1 MSDIFFTEAG
11 EAPVPPNEVRIR
23 ELEAYPRPDGQRIQ
37 VRVDITPFQR
47 RPNVE
52 ALIVNA
58 DGQPLATVSV
68 VEAID
73 NIMEFVMH
81 LRQPRTP
88 GRYTLKARVFY
99 ADVESQQT
107 ENPLEA
113 SSGDLLNK
121 AKQIIHEHAVDF
133 TIPEA

>member
-23 ELEAYPRPDGQRIQ
+23 ELEAQPRPDGVRIQ
-37 VRVDITPFQR
+37 VRIDITPFQK

-52 ALIVNA
+52 AVIMNEA
-58 DGQPLATVSV
+58 EQQLATVSV

-73 NIMEFVMH
+73 PIMEFVMH
-81 LRQPRTP
+81 LRQQRTP

-99 ADVESQQT
+99 ADIEAQQT
-107 ENPLEA
+107 ETPLEA
-113 SSGDLLNK
+113 SSGDLLSN
-121 AKQIIHEHAVDF
+121 AREIVHEHAIDF
-133 TIPEA
+133 VIPE

>member
-23 ELEAYPRPDGQRIQ
+23 ELEAQPRPDGVRIQ
-37 VRVDITPFQR
+37 VRIDITPFQK

-52 ALIVNA
+52 AIVVNEA
-58 DGQPLATVSV
+58 GQPLATVSV

-73 NIMEFVMH
+73 PIMEFVMH

-99 ADVESQQT
+99 ADIEAQQT
-107 ENPLEA
+107 ESPLES
-113 SSGDLLNK
+113 SSG
-121 AKQIIHEHAVDF
+121 E
-133 TIPEA
+133 

>member
-23 ELEAYPRPDGQRIQ
+23 ELEAQPRPDGVRIQ
-37 VRVDITPFQR
+37 VRIDITPFQK

-52 ALIVNA
+52 AIVVNEA
-58 DGQPLATVSV
+58 GQTLATVSV

-73 NIMEFVMH
+73 PIMEFVMH

-88 GRYTLKARVFY
+88 GRYTLKARIFY
-99 ADVESQQT
+99 ADIEAQQT
-107 ENPLEA
+107 ETALES
-113 SSGDLLNK
+113 SSGELLNN
-121 AKQIIHEHAVDF
+121 AKEIVHEHAIDF
-133 TIPEA
+133 TVVD

>member
-23 ELEAYPRPDGQRIQ
+23 ELEAQPRPDGVRIQ
-37 VRVDITPFQR
+37 VRIDITPFQK

-52 ALIVNA
+52 AIVVNEA
-58 DGQPLATVSV
+58 GQPLATVSV

-73 NIMEFVMH
+73 PIMEFVMH

-99 ADVESQQT
+99 ADIEAQQT
-107 ENPLEA
+107 ESPLES
-113 SSGDLLNK
+113 SSGELLNN
-121 AKQIIHEHAVDF
+121 AKEIVHEHAIDF
-133 TIPEA
+133 IVTE

>member
-11 EAPVPPNEVRIR
+11 QAPVPPQEVRIR
-23 ELEAYPRPDGQRIQ
+23 ELEAAPRTDGLRIQ
-37 VRVDITPFQR
+37 VRIDITPFQR

-52 ALIVNA
+52 AMIVNEA
-58 DGQPLATVSV
+58 GQPLATVSV

-73 NIMEFVMH
+73 PIMEFVMH
-81 LRQPRTP
+81 LRQERTP

-99 ADVESQQT
+99 ADVEAQQT

-113 SSGDLLNK
+113 SSGELLNK
-121 AKQIIHEHAVDF
+121 AKQVVHEHAIDF

>member
-23 ELEAYPRPDGQRIQ
+23 ELEAQPRPDGVRIQ
-37 VRVDITPFQR
+37 VRIDITPFQK

-52 ALIVNA
+52 AIVVNEA
-58 DGQPLATVSV
+58 GQTLATVSV

-73 NIMEFVMH
+73 PIMEFVMH

-99 ADVESQQT
+99 ADIEAQQT
-107 ENPLEA
+107 ESPLES
-113 SSGDLLNK
+113 SSGELLNN
-121 AKQIIHEHAVDF
+121 AKEIVHEHAIDF
-133 TIPEA
+133 IVTE

>member
-23 ELEAYPRPDGQRIQ
+23 ELEAAPRPDGLRIQ
-37 VRVDITPFQR
+37 VRIDITPFQK

-52 ALIVNA
+52 ALIVNQA
-58 DGQPLATVSV
+58 GQALASVSV

-73 NIMEFVMH
+73 PIMEFVMH
-81 LRQPRTP
+81 LRQQRTP

-99 ADVESQQT
+99 ADIEAQQT
-107 ENPLEA
+107 EAPLEA
-113 SSGDLLNK
+113 SSGELLNK
-121 AKQIIHEHAVDF
+121 AKQIVHEHSVEF
-133 TIPEA
+133 TVPD

>member
-23 ELEAYPRPDGQRIQ
+23 ELEAQPRPDGVRIQ
-37 VRVDITPFQR
+37 VRIDITPFQK

-52 ALIVNA
+52 AVVVNEA
-58 DGQPLATVSV
+58 GQPLATVSV

-73 NIMEFVMH
+73 PIMEFVMH

-99 ADVESQQT
+99 ADIEAQQT
-107 ENPLEA
+107 ESPLES
-113 SSGDLLNK
+113 SSGELLNN
-121 AKQIIHEHAVDF
+121 AKEIVHEHAIDF
-133 TIPEA
+133 IVAE

>member
-23 ELEAYPRPDGQRIQ
+23 ELEAQPRPDGVRIQ
-37 VRVDITPFQR
+37 VRIDITPFQK

-52 ALIVNA
+52 AIVVNEA
-58 DGQPLATVSV
+58 GQTLATVSV

-73 NIMEFVMH
+73 PIMEFVMH

-99 ADVESQQT
+99 ADIEAQQT
-107 ENPLEA
+107 ESPLES
-113 SSGDLLNK
+113 SSGELLNN
-121 AKQIIHEHAVDF
+121 AKQIVHEHAIDF
-133 TIPEA
+133 IIAQ

>member
-11 EAPVPPNEVRIR
+11 QAPVPPQEVRIR
-23 ELEAYPRPDGQRIQ
+23 ELEAAPRPDGLRIQ
-37 VRVDITPFQR
+37 VRIDITPFQL

-52 ALIVNA
+52 AMIVNEA
-58 DGQPLATVSV
+58 GQPLATVSV

-73 NIMEFVMH
+73 PIMEFVMH
-81 LRQPRTP
+81 LRQQRTP

-99 ADVESQQT
+99 ADIEAQQT

-113 SSGDLLNK
+113 SSGELLNK
-121 AKQIIHEHAVDF
+121 AKQVVHEHAIDF